1 MAKKHKCPP
10 PGPNMS
16 YMISFGDTMTALL
29 AFFIVLNSMAEEQSG
44 ANLHSGTGSFS
55 AAGASAG
62 SPGKFHKDR
71 SDKIFQSAASS
82 PNNLVGDPT
91 DKTEPG
97 KGVGPDDDDDGQ
109 RIIDRQK
116 DNFQR
121 FLNEAG
127 RLSELTAA
135 PSIEGEMH
143 IDVLGNLPKDGP
155 LMNDAISEVIKGV
168 ARMFRQPDR
177 EVELTVWCTH
187 PLAVPWARAARQ
199 ANQLRDETIQLLQL
213 SPEQQEMLTAV
224 ARPWPWNST
233 KTNTDGLT
241 NEQKRKV
248 RKRTLR
254 PAMSVT
260 VRVTSFPDVL

>member
-10 PGPNMS
+10 SGPNMS

-29 AFFIVLNSMAEEQSG
+29 AFFIVLNSLAEEQSG
-44 ANLHSGTGSFS
+44 ANLHSGTGSFL
-55 AAGASAG
+55 AAGVSSG
-62 SPGKFHKDR
+62 TPGKFHSDK

-82 PNNLVGDPT
+82 PKYLAGDPT
-91 DKTEPG
+91 GKTEPG
-97 KGVGPDDDDDGQ
+97 KGTGSDDTDDGQ

-116 DNFQR
+116 ENYQR

-127 RLSELTAA
+127 RLSELSSA
-135 PSIEGEMH
+135 PSIDGE
-143 IDVLGNLPKDGP
+143 ISTDVLGKLPNEGP
-155 LMNDAISEVIKGV
+155 LMNDTISAVVKGV
-168 ARMFRQPDR
+168 ARSLRQPDR
-177 EVELTVWCTH
+177 EVELTVWCSH

-199 ANQLRDETIQLLQL
+199 ANQLRDETIQLLKL
-213 SPEQQEMLTAV
+213 PSDQQAKLTAV

-241 NEQKRKV
+241 DEQKSKV

-260 VRVTSFPDVL
+260 VRVTSFPDVP